1 MKGGYPGRFLVL
13 VMVSLQWKPGSL
25 LRWILRKFFF
35 PGLVVISCMSWSL
48 MSSSLLTLWTGPFW
62 IALWDGWVCLTGFEE
77 LTFLIIVRFVAL
89 SFAAGLGEPWCRDG
103 GIPQGCP
110 LSMVFIVALYVP
122 WCRHPESMPDVKP
135 QLYADNL
142 KCSAERPD
150 ALFDC
155 ARFTAQ
161 YVRSDGQDVSPGE
174 CVLLSTSKSV
184 RKVMKIWDI
193 SGDGSF
199 WKVQLDV
206 RDLGGHLDFTRRARA
221 GTLSKR
227 VREAILGGVASV
239 GAIPLGFQVK
249 LGAGSW

>member
-1 MKGGYPGRFLVL
+1 MH
-13 VMVSLQWKPGSL
+13 VMVADVIKSFDTVDRS
-25 LRWILRKFFF
+25 ILDCALGRL
-35 PGLVVISCMSWSL
+35 GLPDWFRRAYVSYHSQ
-48 MSSSLLTLWTGPFW
+48 
-62 IALWDGWVCLTGFEE
+62 
-77 LTFLIIVRFVAL
+77 VR
-89 SFAAGLGEPWCRDG
+89 SFKLAAGLGEPWCRDG
-103 GIPQGCP
+103 GTPQGCP

-227 VREAILGGVASV
+227 VREAILGGGASV

-249 LGAGSW
+249 FGAGSW